1 MCINMCIQ
9 LNKIL
14 HSLFS
19 PPSTKPTR
27 GIQYLVK
34 EKVLSDSPPDV
45 ATFLTKQNGLSKEK
59 IGAFVEEIS
68 VEFHMAV
75 LE

>member
-1 MCINMCIQ
+1 M
-9 LNKIL
+9 IL
-14 HSLFS
+14 YSLF
-19 PPSTKPTR
+19 PLPSRKPTR

-34 EKVLSDSPPDV
+34 EKVLPDSPQHV

-59 IGAFVEEIS
+59 IGEFVGEIS
-68 VEFHMAV
+68 SEFHMAV